1 MTILD
6 EEIVSAVES
15 SVGSNDLRIEKDTL
29 FIFGGA
35 SLVLFGAGMI
45 LATPLARRLLGQFD
59 TGKVIQSA
67 LADVERY
74 IKLRTM

>member
-45 LATPLARRLLGQFD
+45 LATPLAPFARAIRHRQGD
-59 TGKVIQSA
+59 SVCAG
-67 LADVERY
+67 RC
-74 IKLRTM
+74 